1 MNKILTVSQ
10 INNYV
15 KNMFD
20 DELLLHTVTV
30 EGEVFERKF
39 SGGNTY
45 ITLKEGDCILSCVKF
60 GGKIEFD
67 VGDKIR
73 VTGSMRFFTKGGRVT
88 FIITYASAVGKGE
101 LQLKLSELKQ
111 KLTKEGVFDNNK
123 PLPKFI
129 NKIALVTSVEG
140 AVIHDF
146 FSVLERNGCTYIDVD
161 VYGVKV
167 QGEGADK
174 TIVTALQRISGRNYD
189 IVVVARGGGSGQD
202 LDCFNT
208 EALARGVFGC
218 AFPVISAVGHE
229 VDYTLCDFSATL
241 RAGTPSIA
249 AEHIVRINE
258 AFVSRFYDRLSD
270 MKAYAEGL
278 VQAASAR
285 AKGSV
290 SQLMLSMVDSTAKT
304 KALLSSYAA
313 RMLKVAESGITHA
326 QNNYLGALNK
336 LHEGAQKKISQ
347 AENELRLAS
356 TVLDKTSPLKILSDG
371 YAKVIKDGKSVSSVN
386 EIEVGDSLRLVMLGG
401 AATVKVTDTDKE

>member
-30 EGEVFERKF
+30 EGEVFDRKL

-60 GGKIEFD
+60 DGKIEFD

-73 VTGSMRFFTKGGRVT
+73 VTGSMRFFAKGGRVT
-88 FIITYASAVGKGE
+88 FIITYASAIGKGE
-101 LQLKLSELKQ
+101 LQLKLSELKE
-111 KLTKEGVFDNNK
+111 KLSKEGVFDNNK

-174 TIVTALQRISGRNYD
+174 TIVTALQRIGGRRYD

-208 EALARGVFGC
+208 EALARGVFEC

-258 AFVSRFYDRLSD
+258 AFVSRFYDRLSL
-270 MKAYAEGL
+270 MKTRAEGL

-285 AKGSV
+285 AKSSV
-290 SQLMLSMVDSTAKT
+290 SQLMISLVASAAKT
-304 KALLSSYAA
+304 KTLLSSYAA
-313 RMLKVAESGITHA
+313 RMLKVAENGVTDT
-326 QNNYLGALNK
+326 QNTYLGALSK
-336 LHEGAQKKISQ
+336 LHTGAQQAMSE
-347 AENELRLAS
+347 AENRLKLAS

-371 YAKVIKDGKSVSSVN
+371 YAKVIKDGKGVSLAN
-386 EIEVGDSLRLVMLGG
+386 DIDVGDSLRLVMIGG
-401 AATVKVTDTDKE
+401 AATVKVTDKE

>member
-30 EGEVFERKF
+30 EGEVFEHKF

-45 ITLKEGDCILSCVKF
+45 ITLKEGDCVLSCVKF
-60 GGKIEFD
+60 GGKIEFY

-73 VTGSMRFFTKGGRVT
+73 VTGSMRFFAKGGRVT
-88 FIITYASAVGKGE
+88 FIITYASAIGKGE
-101 LQLKLSELKQ
+101 LQLKLSELKER
-111 KLTKEGVFDNNK
+111 LSKEGVFDNNK

-129 NKIALVTSVEG
+129 NRIALVTSVEG

-174 TIVTALQRISGRNYD
+174 TIVTALQRIGGRKYD

-208 EALARGVFGC
+208 EALARGVYDC

-229 VDYTLCDFSATL
+229 VDFTLCDFSATL

-258 AFVSRFYDRLSD
+258 AFVSCFYDRLS
-270 MKAYAEGL
+270 A
-278 VQAASAR
+278 
-285 AKGSV
+285 
-290 SQLMLSMVDSTAKT
+290 
-304 KALLSSYAA
+304 
-313 RMLKVAESGITHA
+313 
-326 QNNYLGALNK
+326 
-336 LHEGAQKKISQ
+336 
-347 AENELRLAS
+347 
-356 TVLDKTSPLKILSDG
+356 
-371 YAKVIKDGKSVSSVN
+371 
-386 EIEVGDSLRLVMLGG
+386 
-401 AATVKVTDTDKE
+401 